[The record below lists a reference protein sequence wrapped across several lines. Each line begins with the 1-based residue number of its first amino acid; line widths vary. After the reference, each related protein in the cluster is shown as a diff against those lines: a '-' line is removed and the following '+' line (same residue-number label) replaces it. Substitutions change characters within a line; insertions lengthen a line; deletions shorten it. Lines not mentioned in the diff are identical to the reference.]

1 MMARIRSCFPGQ
13 WTDEDFVECSP
24 LARLLAIALRN
35 EADDQGVFEWKPRV
49 LKMRLLPAD
58 DAELTDL
65 LTELTAHRQ
74 VMLYE
79 VGGKRFGAIRNF
91 MVWQRPKKPKS
102 VHPITPEV
110 RNWIGAGRRLS
121 EAVGDEFRTN
131 TDHAAVDGGDNPTPV
146 GNEFRRDEASAG
158 VNSVPVRNQFGTD
171 DTSRSTSSPPV
182 THQFGTVS
190 ELVQQKAEFAP
201 QREEV
206 GGRREE
212 DLSSRVDESSAGGS
226 ACVRGSGQTAAAIV
240 QDFGSGA
247 VDAVFI
253 LVEMGVENW
262 FDVTRNERSIGDTRI
277 IRDWL
282 AVAETAGMTPA
293 DALALIGE
301 VVGRQLK
308 RLSEKPKQSAPFSLA
323 MLTKDVNGAIA
334 TARRGPPQVADAPK
348 ATAGDRAP
356 PPFDTHFSAVQWA
369 SWIKP
374 CTIAKAD
381 RRAVIVAPAA
391 LTADRLRQHHDH
403 DLRECLGVDEIDFQI
418 APRVKPA
425 KSGGTSATIIPHPA
439 TVAEVSK

>member
-24 LARLLAIALRN
+24 LARLLAIGLRN
-35 EADDQGVFEWKPRV
+35 EADDHGVFEWKPRA

-58 DAELTDL
+58 DSDISDL
-65 LTELTAHRQ
+65 LSELSAHRQ
-74 VMLYE
+74 ILPYE
-79 VGGKRFGAIRNF
+79 VDGKAYGAIRNF
-91 MVWQRPKKPKS
+91 VLWQRPKKPKA

-110 RNWIGAGRRLS
+110 RDWVGMNRRSKAAQNELVEDQS
-121 EAVGDEFRTN
+121 ESGSEPAMAETTDSSAPVLNLDGINATSRAV
-131 TDHAAVDGGDNPTPV
+131 
-146 GNEFRRDEASAG
+146 S
-158 VNSVPVRNQFGTD
+158 SVPVPHRYGT
-171 DTSRSTSSPPV
+171 
-182 THQFGTVS
+182 GT
-190 ELVQQKAEFAP
+190 EFAV

-212 DLSSRVDESSAGGS
+212 DISSRVDESSAGGS
-226 ACVRGSGQTAAAIV
+226 AVAGGSGQTAAAIV

-247 VDAVFI
+247 VDAVFVM
-253 LVEMGVENW
+253 VEMGVENW

-282 AVAETAGMTPA
+282 SVAETAGMTAP
-293 DALALIGE
+293 DALALIGD
-301 VVGRQLK
+301 VVDRQLK

-348 ATAGDRAP
+348 VTVGDRAP

-374 CTIAKAD
+374 CAITKAD

-403 DLRECLGVDEIDFQI
+403 DLRECLGVDEIDFQV

-439 TVAEVSK
+439 TVAEASK